1 MQDPFILTGYS
12 DRVEIIRAMAIVA
25 FGRKRCPGHPWSEGS
40 QRIHHRD
47 RPPAHWRAG
56 GRAL

>member
-1 MQDPFILTGYS
+1 
-12 DRVEIIRAMAIVA
+12 MAIVA

-47 RPPAHWRAG
+47 RPPARQCAG